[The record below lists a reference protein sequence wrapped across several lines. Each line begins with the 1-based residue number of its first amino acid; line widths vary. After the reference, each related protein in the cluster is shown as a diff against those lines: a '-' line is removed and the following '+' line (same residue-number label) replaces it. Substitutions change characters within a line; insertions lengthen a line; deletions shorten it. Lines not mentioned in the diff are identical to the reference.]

1 MQKPG
6 FHHPNPSG
14 TAEVDETNLYVT
26 QLPEV
31 FSEIQLHELF
41 GRFGPIVSSR
51 IMKDQ
56 CKPCN
61 AIVQVMIII
70 IAFIMSIDILYD
82 YKYHAV
88 YFNHPIYLYKNMHI
102 PMITAGTHRKTRV
115 NFLFFS
121 R

>member
-6 FHHPNPSG
+6 FHHPTQSVATTG
-14 TAEVDETNLYVT
+14 EVDETNLYVT

-56 CKPCN
+56 CKIYP
-61 AIVQVMIII
+61 ILMIITE
-70 IAFIMSIDILYD
+70 LYH
-82 YKYHAV
+82 Y
-88 YFNHPIYLYKNMHI
+88 
-102 PMITAGTHRKTRV
+102 
-115 NFLFFS
+115 
-121 R
+121 